1 MKIDKRFKIEVLD
14 GRSVIIDD
22 ENGNVLG
29 VVDFNEI
36 KLFLWEKTSERDL
49 DKNQMLTEI
58 LNRFDISTVLALGE
72 IDYFIKKIKEYGIV

>member
-1 MKIDKRFKIEVLD
+1 MQIDKRFKIEVLD
-14 GRSVIIDD
+14 GHNVIIDE
-22 ENGNVLG
+22 ENGKVLG

-36 KLFLWEKTSERDL
+36 KLFLWDKAKERDL